1 MRPVAIASR
10 HPNLRIDRRALTRA
24 IHVLDSHHDQ
34 LATRNSV
41 LHNEGELSLVF
52 LNDAALARLH
62 DEFLEDP
69 SITDV
74 ITFEGNPALGTSGE
88 ICVSADAAVRH
99 VTSGPQSGT
108 ITPPSSSALRPRRL
122 NQEAF
127 SRELALYVIHG
138 WLHLAGYDDLQPAKK
153 RVMRRAEAKAL
164 AVLERA
170 GALPEFQWRR

>member
-1 MRPVAIASR
+1 MRPVAIASH
-10 HPNLRIDRRALTRA
+10 HPKLRIDRRTLTRA

-34 LATRNSV
+34 LATRASV
-41 LHNEGELSLVF
+41 LRNESELSLVF
-52 LNDAALARLH
+52 LDDAALAQLH
-62 DEFLEDP
+62 AEFLDDP
-69 SITDV
+69 TITDV

-99 VTSGPQSGT
+99 VTKGPKSGT
-108 ITPPSSSALRPRRL
+108 VTAESLEPLHPQRIDPQT
-122 NQEAF
+122 F

-153 RVMRRAEAKAL
+153 RVMRRAEARAL

-170 GALPEFQWRR
+170 GTLPQFQWRR